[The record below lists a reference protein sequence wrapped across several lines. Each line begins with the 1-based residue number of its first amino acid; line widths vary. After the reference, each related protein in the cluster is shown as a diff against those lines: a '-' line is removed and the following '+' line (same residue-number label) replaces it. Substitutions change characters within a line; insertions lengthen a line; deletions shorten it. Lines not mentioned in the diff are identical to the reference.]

1 MNKEQ
6 LNNFIKGS
14 RLEDY
19 VNSLDNESRGYY
31 KSGHYGFLKEYLTD
45 EFTRLSED
53 ELFKAGMG
61 FIIGTSIAGAGT
73 LNFFIG
79 NKYAGIFSL
88 IGVLIM
94 TYSYCKFK
102 KSRFYN
108 NKDVFENNLK
118 SLTDS
123 IKT

>member
-6 LNNFIKGS
+6 LNSFINGES
-14 RLEDY
+14 LNDY
-19 VNSLDNESRGYY
+19 VKCLDNESRGYY
-31 KSGHYGFLKEYLTD
+31 KSGHYGFLEEYLTN

-79 NKYAGIFSL
+79 NQYASIFSL
-88 IGVLIM
+88 IGLGIM
-94 TYSYCKFK
+94 FYSYYKFK

-108 NKDVFENNLK
+108 NKDVFEHNLK
-118 SLTDS
+118 TLAHSL
-123 IKT
+123 KT